1 MSARRDPEGRLPEGA
16 AVVMALI
23 VAAMVWAGVGSW
35 IVVSVL
41 RPFPAVYQEN
51 SHETR

>member
-1 MSARRDPEGRLPEGA
+1 MSARRDPEGRLPEGSGLVV
-16 AVVMALI
+16 AVVLS
-23 VAAMVWAGVGSW
+23 AAIWAGVGSW

-51 SHETR
+51 AHETE